1 MLSKSTKFKL
11 FKNVPLDNTYT
22 NTILFA
28 SVSEQ
33 NTYFANLDSVTLDE
47 QSYQRINSNKLMIAK
62 SSDEL
67 YNYNYLMFQNP
78 SSGNFKW
85 YYAFINEI
93 NYVNDSTCEVLYE
106 IDVMQ
111 TWLFDFSYGKCYVER
126 EHVEDDTVGLHT
138 IEEGID
144 VGQYSIQS
152 QLEFKTGRAVA
163 ISIASDPYTGGSKN
177 GVYCG
182 IATYVYP
189 ESAYGSLNDALNYY
203 KDKPEQVAQLIMCS
217 DKMYDPQGVDTS
229 FDDTFSFGR
238 VKTFSDAQGN
248 LYTPVNNK
256 LYCYPYC
263 FFTIDNYNG
272 ESEDY
277 HWEDFA
283 NSNVVTF
290 QWSGTAIPSPCMIAF
305 PLSYKQARG
314 TQSRQY
320 GITYDNFPMCPW
332 TSDTFRA
339 WVSQAIPKTINNI
352 GATIASTFVTSSI
365 ENANASLHDMTKSNN
380 LSSAIAGN
388 TRAGRNAQLAI
399 NTISQ
404 IANTAIDYRY
414 NSIHS
419 KSIAGTIQNAGMN
432 FREMQI
438 GFRETSYAVKP
449 EFARIIDEY
458 FTRYGY
464 RVNRYKVPNLTGRE
478 KFNYIKTRN
487 CTILGNLPNSARATI
502 EQITNNGISF
512 WHTTNIGKYETNNIV
527 R

>member
-47 QSYQRINSNKLMIAK
+47 QSYQRVNSSKLVIAK
-62 SSDEL
+62 SSDEM

-93 NYVNDSTCEVLYE
+93 NYVNDNTCEVLYE

-138 IEEGID
+138 VDEGLDIGNYTILSTSEYKSGRGVMLSVASSNLD
-144 VGQYSIQS
+144 HTIQ
-152 QLEFKTGRAVA
+152 
-163 ISIASDPYTGGSKN
+163 N
-177 GVYCG
+177 GVYTG
-182 IATYVYP
+182 LATYVFD
-189 ESAYGSLNDALNYY
+189 ELGFGAINDILAQYR
-203 KDKPEQVAQLIMCS
+203 DKPEQVAQLIMCS
-217 DKMYDPQGVDTS
+217 DKMANRSDNETS
-229 FDDTFSFGR
+229 FDETFNIGR
-238 VKTFSDAQGN
+238 VKTFSDQFGDR
-248 LYTPVNNK
+248 YTPSNNK
-256 LYCYPYC
+256 VYCYPYC
-263 FFTIDNYNG
+263 FFTVDNYNG
-272 ESEDY
+272 ESEEF
-277 HWEDFA
+277 HWEDFINP
-283 NSNVVTF
+283 NSVTF

-305 PLSYKQARG
+305 PLSYKQADG

-320 GITYDNFPMCPW
+320 AITYDNFPMCPW

-339 WVSQAIPKTINNI
+339 WVSQVIPKTINNI

-365 ENANASLHDMTKSNN
+365 ENANASLHDITKANN

-388 TRAGRNAQLAI
+388 TRTGRNAQLAI

-432 FREMQI
+432 FRDLQI
-438 GFRETSYAVKP
+438 GFRATQYAIKP

-487 CTILGNLPNSARATI
+487 CTILGNLPNSARAMI

>member
-28 SVSEQ
+28 SGSEQ
-33 NTYFANLDSVTLDE
+33 NTYFANLDSMTLDE
-47 QSYQRINSNKLMIAK
+47 QSYQRVNSNKLMIAK

-93 NYVNDSTCEVLYE
+93 NYVNDNTCEVLYE

-111 TWLFDFSYGKCYVER
+111 TWLFDFEYGKCYVER

-138 IEEGID
+138 VNEGMDI
-144 VGQYSIQS
+144 GEYTIAS
-152 QLEFKTGRAVA
+152 QMEYTTGRGML
-163 ISIASDPYTGGSKN
+163 ISIATTENGSMNN
-177 GVYCG
+177 GVYTG
-182 IATYVYP
+182 LFTAGYS
-189 ESAYGSLNDALNYY
+189 ESNYGALNDVLSQY

-217 DKMYDPQGVDTS
+217 DKMVNGA
-229 FDDTFSFGR
+229 FDETITVGR
-238 VKTFSDAQGN
+238 VKTFSDQFGN
-248 LYTPVNNK
+248 RYKPINNK
-256 LYCYPYC
+256 LYCYPFC
-263 FFTIDNYNG
+263 LFTIDNYNG
-272 ESEDY
+272 ESEEF
-277 HWEDFA
+277 HWEDFV
-283 NSNVVTF
+283 NTNVVTF
-290 QWSGTAIPSPCMIAF
+290 QWSGTPTPSPCMIAF
-305 PLSYKQARG
+305 PLSYKQSDG

-320 GITYDNFPMCPW
+320 AITYDNFPMCPW

-339 WVSQAIPKTINNI
+339 WVSQIVPKTLNNI

-365 ENANASLHDMTKSNN
+365 ENANASLHDMTKANN

-388 TRAGRNAQLAI
+388 ARAGRNAQTAI

-419 KSIAGTIQNAGMN
+419 KSIGGTIQNAGMN
-432 FREMQI
+432 FRDLKI
-438 GFRETSYAVKP
+438 GFRATEYTIKP
-449 EFARIIDEY
+449 EFARIIDDY

-487 CTILGNLPNSARATI
+487 CTILGNLPNSARAMI

-512 WHTTNIGKYETNNIV
+512 WHTTDVGRYTTNNIIG
-527 R
+527 